1 MSNVQIKSY
10 AMLRGVKLYQ
20 IAEKLRISEAT
31 MSRMMRKELAPE
43 KRQEIMQ
50 IIDQLSE
57 GTRHD

>member
-31 MSRMMRKELAPE
+31 MTRMLRKALSPAKE
-43 KRQEIMQ
+43 QEIVQ